1 MPSSRKQYEYQF
13 DVDYDFDDTYTSNS
27 SCPLMCER
35 CDVHYA
41 NGELCSTCI
50 YNENVEKH
58 GIPDFKNEY
67 WMKSCCETG
76 QRLRRQYE
84 NLHIIDSDVQ
94 YKDIPYP
101 VYLPSLKELPAQDIC
116 GFITLYK
123 KHYLQ
128 IKTPLIKPQPNK
140 TWETPL

>member
-1 MPSSRKQYEYQF
+1 MPSSRKQYEYHFEIDHEF
-13 DVDYDFDDTYTSNS
+13 DETYTTPTTSP
-27 SCPLMCER
+27 CICER
-35 CDVHYA
+35 CENHYA

-58 GIPDFKNEY
+58 GIPDFKNDY

-84 NLHIIDSDVQ
+84 NLHIIDYDVQ
-94 YKDIPYP
+94 YQEIPYP
-101 VYLPSLKELPAQDIC
+101 IYLPSLKEEPAQDIC

-123 KHYLQ
+123 KPYLPKKIPI
-128 IKTPLIKPQPNK
+128 IKTQPNK
-140 TWETPL
+140 TWGTPL